1 MTNLTRIECARFLRE
16 HDRFAIITHG
26 GPDGD
31 TIGSAAALC
40 LGLRQAGKTAH
51 VLENTQVAEKFQHLL
66 MELTK
71 PDAEEGD
78 ILIAV
83 DVATARMI
91 SEESQHL
98 AEKIDL
104 RIDHHGTGVPFAA
117 LELVDSAAAACGEII
132 YDLLTLLD
140 VEVAAPIGNALY
152 TAVSSDTG
160 CFRYANTTGNSFRLA
175 SVCADASGDIFRIN
189 QRLFDTVTLGRLRM
203 QSWVVEHMQILQDGK
218 IIICGIPADIHEK
231 LDLADGDSGNLA
243 GFLRSIEGVK
253 MAATVRQDNEGHTG
267 VSVRA
272 VPGCDA
278 AAVCQKLGGG
288 GHKGAAGASLGDI
301 TMEEAVGK
309 LIAALPD
316 LSEME

>member
-1 MTNLTRIECARFLRE
+1 MMNLTRAECAAFLRE
-16 HDRFAIITHG
+16 QDRFLIITHG

-40 LGLRQAGKTAH
+40 LGLRKIGKKAY
-51 VLENTQVAEKFQHLL
+51 VLENAQVAEKFRYLL
-66 MELTK
+66 VDITK
-71 PDAEEGD
+71 PEAEDGD
-78 ILIAV
+78 ILVAA
-83 DVATARMI
+83 DVATARMLCD
-91 SEESQHL
+91 EAQPF

-104 RIDHHGTGVPFAA
+104 RIDHHGTGTPYAKF
-117 LELVDSAAAACGEII
+117 ELVDSTAAACSEII
-132 YDLLTLLD
+132 YDLLTLLE
-140 VEVAAPIGNALY
+140 VEVDAPMANALY

-175 SVCADASGDIFRIN
+175 SVCADASSDIFRIN

-203 QSWVVEHMQILQDGK
+203 QSWVVAHMQVLQDGK
-218 IIICGIPADIHEK
+218 VIVCGIPADIQEQ
-231 LDLADGDSGNLA
+231 LNLADEDMGNMA

-253 MAATVRQDNEGHTG
+253 MAATVRQDKEGHTG

-301 TMEEAVGK
+301 TMEEALGK
-309 LIAALPD
+309 LIAAIP
-316 LSEME
+316 EI

>member
-1 MTNLTRIECARFLRE
+1 M
-16 HDRFAIITHG
+16 IITHG

-40 LGLRQAGKTAH
+40 LGLRKLGKTAY
-51 VLENTQVAEKFQHLL
+51 VLHNPQVAEKFQYLL
-66 MELTK
+66 ADLTK
-71 PDAEEGD
+71 QDAEEGD
-78 ILIAV
+78 TLIAV
-83 DVATARMI
+83 DVATARMMC
-91 SEESQHL
+91 ENAQPL

-104 RIDHHGTGVPFAA
+104 RIDHHGTGVPFAK
-117 LELVDSAAAACGEII
+117 LEMVDSTAAACSEII
-132 YDLLTLLD
+132 YDLLTLLEVD
-140 VEVAAPIGNALY
+140 VDGSIANALY

-175 SVCADASGDIFRIN
+175 SVCADASDDIFRIN
-189 QRLFDTVTLGRLRM
+189 QRLFDTVTLGRLRL
-203 QSWVVEHMQILQDGK
+203 QSWVVEHMQVLQNGK
-218 IIICGIPADIHEK
+218 VIVCGIPADIQEK
-231 LDLADGDSGNLA
+231 LGLAEEDMGNLA

-253 MAATVRQDNEGHTG
+253 MAATVRQDTEGHTG

-301 TMEEAVGK
+301 TMEEALGK
-309 LIAALPD
+309 LIAAIP
-316 LSEME
+316 EI

>member
-1 MTNLTRIECARFLRE
+1 MMNLTRIECAQFLKE
-16 HDRFAIITHG
+16 HNHFAIITHG

-31 TIGSAAALC
+31 TVGSAAALC
-40 LGLRQAGKTAH
+40 LGLRKLGKTAH
-51 VLENTQVAEKFQHLL
+51 VLENPQVAEKFQYLL
-66 MELTK
+66 AELTK

-78 ILIAV
+78 TLVAV

-91 SEESQHL
+91 SEASQHL

-104 RIDHHGTGVPFAA
+104 RIDHHGTGTPFAKY
-117 LELVDSAAAACGEII
+117 ELVDSTSAACSEII
-132 YDLLTLLD
+132 YELLALLK
-140 VEVAAPIGNALY
+140 VEVDAPMANALY

-160 CFRYANTTGNSFRLA
+160 CFRYANTTGRSFRLA
-175 SVCADASGDIFRIN
+175 SVCADASPDIFRIN
-189 QRLFDTVTLGRLRM
+189 QRLFDTVTLGRLRL
-203 QSWVVEHMQILQDGK
+203 QSWVVEHMQVLQGGNV
-218 IIICGIPADIHEK
+218 IICGIPADLQEK
-231 LDLADGDSGNLA
+231 LGLADEDMGNLA

-288 GHKGAAGASLGDI
+288 GHKGAAGASLGNI
-301 TMEEAVGK
+301 TMEEALGK
-309 LIAALPD
+309 LLAAIP
-316 LSEME
+316 EI

>member
-1 MTNLTRIECARFLRE
+1 MTNLTRAECALFLQT

-40 LGLRQAGKTAH
+40 LGLRKLGKTAY
-51 VLENTQVAEKFQHLL
+51 VLENPQVAEKFQHLL
-66 MELTK
+66 ADLTK
-71 PDAEEGD
+71 QDAEEGD
-78 ILIAV
+78 TLVAV
-83 DVATARMI
+83 DVATARMLC
-91 SEESQHL
+91 EEARIL

-104 RIDHHGTGVPFAA
+104 RIDHHGTGVPFASY
-117 LELVDSAAAACGEII
+117 ELVDSACAACGEII
-132 YDLLTLLD
+132 YDLLALLGVNVD
-140 VEVAAPIGNALY
+140 APIANALY

-175 SVCADASGDIFRIN
+175 SACADASGDIFRIN
-189 QRLFDTVTLGRLRM
+189 QRLFDTVTLGRLRL
-203 QSWVVEHMQILQDGK
+203 QSWVVEHMQVLQNGK
-218 IIICGIPADIHEK
+218 VIVCGIPADIQEK
-231 LDLADGDSGNLA
+231 LGLADEDMGNLA

-253 MAATVRQDNEGHTG
+253 MAATVRQDKEGHTG

-301 TMEEAVGK
+301 TMEEALGK
-309 LIAALPD
+309 LIAAIP
-316 LSEME
+316 EI

>member
-1 MTNLTRIECARFLRE
+1 MTNLTRAECALFLQA

-40 LGLRQAGKTAH
+40 LGLRKLGKAAY
-51 VLENTQVAEKFQHLL
+51 VLHNPQVAEKFQHLL
-66 MELTK
+66 ADLTK
-71 PDAEEGD
+71 QDAEEGD
-78 ILIAV
+78 TLVAV
-83 DVATARMI
+83 DVATARMLC
-91 SEESQHL
+91 EEARIL

-104 RIDHHGTGVPFAA
+104 RIDHHGTGVPFASY
-117 LELVDSAAAACGEII
+117 ELVDSACAACGEII
-132 YDLLTLLD
+132 YDLLALLGVNVD
-140 VEVAAPIGNALY
+140 APIANALY

-175 SVCADASGDIFRIN
+175 SACADASGDIFRIN
-189 QRLFDTVTLGRLRM
+189 QRLFDTVTLGRLRL
-203 QSWVVEHMQILQDGK
+203 QSWVVEHMQVLQNGK
-218 IIICGIPADIHEK
+218 VIVCGIPADIQEK
-231 LDLADGDSGNLA
+231 LGLADEDMGNLA

-253 MAATVRQDNEGHTG
+253 MAATVRQDKEGHTG

-301 TMEEAVGK
+301 TMEEALGK
-309 LIAALPD
+309 LIAAIP
-316 LSEME
+316 EI

>member
-1 MTNLTRIECARFLRE
+1 MTNLTRIECTQFLQT

-40 LGLRQAGKTAH
+40 LGLRKLGKTAY
-51 VLENTQVAEKFQHLL
+51 VLENPQVAEKFQYLL
-66 MELTK
+66 ADLTK

-78 ILIAV
+78 TLIAV

-91 SEESQHL
+91 SEASQHL

-104 RIDHHGTGVPFAA
+104 RIDHHGTGTPFAA
-117 LELVDSAAAACGEII
+117 FELVDSTSAACSEII
-132 YDLLTLLD
+132 YELLTLL
-140 VEVAAPIGNALY
+140 EVGIDAPIANALY

-160 CFRYANTTGNSFRLA
+160 CFRYANTTGRSFALA
-175 SVCADASGDIFRIN
+175 SVCAEASGDIFRIN
-189 QRLFDTVTLGRLRM
+189 QRLFDTVTLGRLRL
-203 QSWVVEHMQILQDGK
+203 QSWVVEHMQVLQNGK
-218 IIICGIPADIHEK
+218 VIVCGIPADIQEK
-231 LDLADGDSGNLA
+231 LNLADEDMGNLA

-288 GHKGAAGASLGDI
+288 GHKGAAGASLGNI
-301 TMEEAVGK
+301 TMEEAIGK
-309 LIAALPD
+309 LLAAIP
-316 LSEME
+316 EI